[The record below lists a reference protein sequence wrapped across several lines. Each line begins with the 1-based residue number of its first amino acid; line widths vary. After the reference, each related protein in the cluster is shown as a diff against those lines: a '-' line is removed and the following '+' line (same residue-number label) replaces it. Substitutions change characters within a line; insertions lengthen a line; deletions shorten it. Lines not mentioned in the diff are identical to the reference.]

1 MEPVVSFLCQLSID
15 PARNVYLRRQCAR
28 SVALCTFLY
37 LEQPTSILAS
47 IVTLRSIWF
56 TAKSSA
62 VSLNL
67 FCAALSGWSLLI
79 HRVRIFKEKQTTT
92 SLFIGGSQ
100 KHVSVF
106 ICLAKSCW
114 HPVYPHGGL
123 LEGGPEILR
132 VTLLDEPKLSTF
144 LNGTKE
150 QEMPEFDIRFGD
162 ETLRIKSYRKKLLYD
177 LNVAFYVVA

>member
-79 HRVRIFKEKQTTT
+79 HR
-92 SLFIGGSQ
+92 
-100 KHVSVF
+100 
-106 ICLAKSCW
+106 
-114 HPVYPHGGL
+114 
-123 LEGGPEILR
+123 GGPEILR

-162 ETLRIKSYRKKLLYD
+162 ETLRIKSYRKKLLLPHKMQSTKQGIYSG
-177 LNVAFYVVA
+177 